1 MSGLGSTLYK
11 LTWKEWTTPSGP
23 VRFRLRASVPR
34 TSGTGSSGWPAPTA
48 TDAAVLA
55 GWGTPT
61 SSEPGG
67 TGEQY
72 LARCEGK
79 TGNTFPSMLTHQVAL
94 ANGPARL
101 TASGELLTGSYAGM
115 ESGGQLRPA
124 HSRWLMGLPRAWD
137 ECAPKFLP
145 KSRKK

>member
-1 MSGLGSTLYK
+1 MSERNGLRYGL
-11 LTWKEWTTPSGP
+11 LG
-23 VRFRLRASVPR
+23 
-34 TSGTGSSGWPAPTA
+34 A
-48 TDAAVLA
+48 TVVAVLA

-79 TGNTFPSMLTHQVAL
+79 TGNTFPSMLTHQVALAGWSTPKAADGRGNSYEPDPDCRRTELRKQVSL